1 MPLWVDPAGDIPPK
15 TYANF
20 YMNPRAAALKKSARR
35 YDPPHRQK
43 GADTMTTIQDNKQ
56 HRTSQMQIGDTLFTV
71 ISVESDRARE
81 RLYDKVKR
89 LILNDEAKETMSIPT
104 AA

>member
-1 MPLWVDPAGDIPPK
+1 MANKANIPESK
-15 TYANF
+15 
-20 YMNPRAAALKKSARR
+20 PRRI
-35 YDPPHRQK
+35 
-43 GADTMTTIQDNKQ
+43 TE
-56 HRTSQMQIGDTLFTV
+56 MQIGDTLFTV

-89 LILNDEAKETMSIPT
+89 MILDSETLTDQDVAS

>member
-1 MPLWVDPAGDIPPK
+1 
-15 TYANF
+15 
-20 YMNPRAAALKKSARR
+20 
-35 YDPPHRQK
+35 
-43 GADTMTTIQDNKQ
+43 MTTIPDTKP

-81 RLYDKVKR
+81 HLYDKVKR
-89 LILNDEAKETMSIPT
+89 MILNDETQETITVPT

>member
-1 MPLWVDPAGDIPPK
+1 
-15 TYANF
+15 
-20 YMNPRAAALKKSARR
+20 
-35 YDPPHRQK
+35 
-43 GADTMTTIQDNKQ
+43 MTTIPDNKP

-81 RLYDKVKR
+81 HLYDKVKR
-89 LILNDEAKETMSIPT
+89 MILNNESQETISVST

>member
-1 MPLWVDPAGDIPPK
+1 
-15 TYANF
+15 
-20 YMNPRAAALKKSARR
+20 
-35 YDPPHRQK
+35 
-43 GADTMTTIQDNKQ
+43 MTTMIPDNKP

-81 RLYDKVKR
+81 HLYDKVKR
-89 LILNDEAKETMSIPT
+89 MILNDEAQETMSVPT

>member
-1 MPLWVDPAGDIPPK
+1 
-15 TYANF
+15 
-20 YMNPRAAALKKSARR
+20 
-35 YDPPHRQK
+35 
-43 GADTMTTIQDNKQ
+43 MTTIPDNKP

-81 RLYDKVKR
+81 HLYDKVKR
-89 LILNDEAKETMSIPT
+89 MILNDESKETISVPT

>member
-1 MPLWVDPAGDIPPK
+1 
-15 TYANF
+15 
-20 YMNPRAAALKKSARR
+20 
-35 YDPPHRQK
+35 
-43 GADTMTTIQDNKQ
+43 MTTIPDNKP

-81 RLYDKVKR
+81 HLYDKVKR
-89 LILNDEAKETMSIPT
+89 MILNDETPETITIST